1 LNKAGEKMGRRRTA
15 LEEDEQ
21 RAQWVARLS
30 RFEKDSRTVAAFC
43 ATEGVST
50 WSFYT
55 WRKRLAAASGA
66 ERPRR
71 AVATA
76 TAPTAPEAPEAVAG
90 SFIDAGVARLVRA
103 QRQAG
108 LSPAGVEVQIELG
121 GGVLLRVVRR

>member
-1 LNKAGEKMGRRRTA
+1 MGRRRTA

-76 TAPTAPEAPEAVAG
+76 TAPTPPEAVAG